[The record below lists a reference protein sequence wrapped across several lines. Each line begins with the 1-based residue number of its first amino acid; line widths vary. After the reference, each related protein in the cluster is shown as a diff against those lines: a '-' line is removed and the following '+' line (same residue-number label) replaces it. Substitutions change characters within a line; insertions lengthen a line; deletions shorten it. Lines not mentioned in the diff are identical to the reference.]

1 MFGINLVFTL
11 EIPGFLKLFPNN
23 RKVKMEFKKYRA
35 TRKNVELLR
44 KALNELGHTTYED
57 YSLDLPYPTKHNINS
72 MLLEHFQREFWS
84 DMYNNE
90 VNYKMQELEK
100 EL

>member
-1 MFGINLVFTL
+1 
-11 EIPGFLKLFPNN
+11 
-23 RKVKMEFKKYRA
+23 MELKKYRA

-84 DMYNNE
+84 DNMYNNE
-90 VNYKMQELEK
+90 VNYKNAGIGKRIIKIFFYFKK
-100 EL
+100 EIKWNIYK

>member
-1 MFGINLVFTL
+1 
-11 EIPGFLKLFPNN
+11 
-23 RKVKMEFKKYRA
+23 MEFKKYRA

-44 KALNELGHTTYED
+44 KALNELGETTYED

-72 MLLEHFQREFWS
+72 MLLEHFQREFLS
-84 DMYNNE
+84 EMYNND
-90 VNYKMQELEK
+90 VNHKMQELEK